1 MLRTL
6 RRALRPRGTLCVVDF
21 HKDVARVKSKT
32 PDWVARHLRADQAT
46 FRAEIEACGFTHIA
60 EPFVEDLPENY
71 LMVFRKTPLA
81 RVGDGWGQRA
91 KRPRDDAHC
100 TRFPPV

>member
-1 MLRTL
+1 MLPRRTRCCRTSPSAPPP
-6 RRALRPRGTLCVVDF
+6 RRPGGGPF
-21 HKDVARVKSKT
+21 
-32 PDWVARHLRADQAT
+32 WGADQAT

-91 KRPRDDAHC
+91 KRPRDDAH
-100 TRFPPV
+100 